1 MRLLRRRA
9 DEGLTGRKLGYVEAL
24 AALDS
29 RGRFGIHL
37 GLSRTRAL
45 LAALGHPERAF
56 RGALIAGTNGK
67 GSVLALVGSAL
78 QAAGY
83 RTGETP
89 KPHLVTYR
97 ERLQIDGAVVDQ
109 AAFARIATE
118 VLALA
123 DRVARRHG
131 EPTEFELLTAITFR
145 WFAEAGIDL
154 AVVEV
159 GLGGRLDA
167 TNIVDAD
174 VAVLCSVGMDHAD
187 WLGDTLELIGREK
200 AGVFRAGQQVVLGD
214 AGLPDSVHRH
224 LAALGV
230 RPAVAGSDYRWHVQP
245 DGTWRYEEGELSM
258 ASLPAPSLAG
268 SIQYGNAAAAI
279 AAARRLLAP
288 RALSAR
294 AVAEA
299 LGSVRLP
306 GRLQF
311 VPGAVEWVLDV
322 AHNEPA
328 ARVLARELAARPVAG
343 RTLCVLGM
351 LADKDVA
358 AVVQALAG
366 SVDEWIPCTIDAPRG
381 LDAASLRAR
390 LPGAMQ
396 VGGEAQDIAAGCE
409 LARARSHAGDRVL
422 VCGSFHTVG
431 PALQSRRLY

>member
-1 MRLLRRRA
+1 LSEPPR
-9 DEGLTGRKLGYVEAL
+9 DL
-24 AALDS
+24 AGWLAWQQQLHPRSID
-29 RGRFGIHL
+29 L
-37 GLSRTRAL
+37 GLERVRRVAQRLDLLPLACRTA
-45 LAALGHPERAF
+45 
-56 RGALIAGTNGK
+56 IVAGTNGK
-67 GSVLALVGSAL
+67 GSTTAFLAAICRAHGL
-78 QAAGY
+78 
-83 RTGETP
+83 RTGRYSS
-89 KPHLVTYR
+89 PHLVAYAER
-97 ERLQIDGAVVDQ
+97 IAVGDAAGERLADEPALVD
-109 AAFARIATE
+109 AFARIEAVRGDDSLTYFE
-118 VLALA
+118 FGTLAA
-123 DRVARRHG
+123 
-131 EPTEFELLTAITFR
+131 LLLFR
-145 WFAEAGIDL
+145 DAHCD
-154 AVVEV
+154 AVTLEV

-230 RPAVAGSDYRWHVQP
+230 RPVVAGSDYRWHVQP

-422 VCGSFHTVG
+422 VCGSFHCVG
-431 PALQSRRLY
+431 PALQWLRLY

>member
-1 MRLLRRRA
+1 LSEPPR
-9 DEGLTGRKLGYVEAL
+9 DL
-24 AALDS
+24 AGWLAWQQQLHPRSID
-29 RGRFGIHL
+29 L
-37 GLSRTRAL
+37 GLERVRRVAQRLDLLPLACRTA
-45 LAALGHPERAF
+45 
-56 RGALIAGTNGK
+56 IVAGTNGK
-67 GSVLALVGSAL
+67 GSTTAFLAAICRAHGL
-78 QAAGY
+78 
-83 RTGETP
+83 RTGRYSS
-89 KPHLVTYR
+89 PHLVAYAER
-97 ERLQIDGAVVDQ
+97 IAVGDAAGERLADEPALVD
-109 AAFARIATE
+109 AFARIEAVRGDDSLTYFE
-118 VLALA
+118 FGTLAA
-123 DRVARRHG
+123 
-131 EPTEFELLTAITFR
+131 LLLFR
-145 WFAEAGIDL
+145 DAHCD
-154 AVVEV
+154 AVTLEV

-422 VCGSFHTVG
+422 VCGSFHCVG
-431 PALQSRRLY
+431 PALQWLRLY

>member
-1 MRLLRRRA
+1 MSEPPR
-9 DEGLTGRKLGYVEAL
+9 DL
-24 AALDS
+24 AGWLAWQQQLHPRSID
-29 RGRFGIHL
+29 L
-37 GLSRTRAL
+37 GLERVRRVAQRLDLLPLACRTA
-45 LAALGHPERAF
+45 
-56 RGALIAGTNGK
+56 IVAGTNGK
-67 GSVLALVGSAL
+67 GSTTAFLAAICRAHGL
-78 QAAGY
+78 
-83 RTGETP
+83 RTGRYSS
-89 KPHLVTYR
+89 PHLVAYAER
-97 ERLQIDGAVVDQ
+97 IAVGDAAGERLADEPALVD
-109 AAFARIATE
+109 AFARIEAVRGDDSLTYFE
-118 VLALA
+118 FGTLAA
-123 DRVARRHG
+123 
-131 EPTEFELLTAITFR
+131 LLLFR
-145 WFAEAGIDL
+145 DAHCD
-154 AVVEV
+154 AVTLEV

-230 RPAVAGSDYRWHVQP
+230 RPVVAGSDYRWHVQP

-422 VCGSFHTVG
+422 VCGSFHCVG
-431 PALQSRRLY
+431 PALQWLRLY